1 MQAALIPVVIMTTTG
16 VGMTCILLI
25 GRGFLVETRVMNSFI
40 WGVSAPSF
48 LSLKGTWRTR
58 RFILYNLRNC

>member
-1 MQAALIPVVIMTTTG
+1 MQAALIPVVIKTTTG

-48 LSLKGTWRTR
+48 LSL
-58 RFILYNLRNC
+58 I